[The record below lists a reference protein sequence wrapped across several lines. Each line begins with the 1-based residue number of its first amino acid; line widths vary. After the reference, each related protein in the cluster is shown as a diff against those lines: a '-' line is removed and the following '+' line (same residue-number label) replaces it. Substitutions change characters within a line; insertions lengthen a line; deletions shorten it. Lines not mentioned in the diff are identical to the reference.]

1 MHAGQ
6 THSSGNNDKKSFDK
20 RHISSKS
27 GFEMIVNARKAP
39 KEIVTMNNIA
49 NGVIASEFNNA
60 ALGTLIPKKRLNNN
74 ENTFIYNLVLK
85 KSKSDQA
92 TYENLRKGL
101 VLMLQHMKDNKVE
114 KVVFPL
120 DFDSCIIRKSLSW
133 NAVRTLMKN
142 VLFEENVKIIVYNES
157 LRPSPINDKIV
168 SKLSTTPFLDI
179 LEGKLTPISS

>member
-1 MHAGQ
+1 
-6 THSSGNNDKKSFDK
+6 
-20 RHISSKS
+20 
-27 GFEMIVNARKAP
+27 MIVNAGRAP
-39 KEIVTMNNIA
+39 KEIVTTNNIA

-60 ALGTLIPKKRLNNN
+60 ALGTMISKKRYNNN
-74 ENTFIYNLVLK
+74 ENTLVYNLVLK

-92 TYENLRKGL
+92 TYENLRKSL
-101 VLMLQHMKDNKVE
+101 VQMLQHMKENKVE

-120 DFDSCIIRKSLSW
+120 DSNSCIIRGSLSW